1 MVKNHLKRIAAPK
14 SWLIANRKE
23 RKFIT
28 RPNSGAHSFELGV
41 PLNMVLKYW
50 LMHANNEKEVKNILT
65 NCHVMVDGV
74 VKKNPKF
81 LVGLMDLIEIKKTN
95 ELYRVLISKKKKIF
109 LLPIGDSEKNL
120 KLCKV
125 IGKTKIKG
133 NKTQLNLGDGR
144 NILSENNDCK
154 RGDSLLIEVPSQK
167 IKDNFK
173 LKKKRMAYLK
183 RGRHIGELGLI
194 KDILGKRVFLK
205 SKDKEVFETHLN
217 YVFVVGNE
225 NAAIRLEL

>member
-81 LVGLMDLIEIKKTN
+81 LVGFMDSIEIKKTN
-95 ELYRVLISKKKKIF
+95 ELYRVLISKKKKKIF
-109 LLPIGDSEKNL
+109 VAN
-120 KLCKV
+120 
-125 IGKTKIKG
+125 
-133 NKTQLNLGDGR
+133 
-144 NILSENNDCK
+144 
-154 RGDSLLIEVPSQK
+154 RG
-167 IKDNFK
+167 F
-173 LKKKRMAYLK
+173 
-183 RGRHIGELGLI
+183 
-194 KDILGKRVFLK
+194 
-205 SKDKEVFETHLN
+205 
-217 YVFVVGNE
+217 
-225 NAAIRLEL
+225 